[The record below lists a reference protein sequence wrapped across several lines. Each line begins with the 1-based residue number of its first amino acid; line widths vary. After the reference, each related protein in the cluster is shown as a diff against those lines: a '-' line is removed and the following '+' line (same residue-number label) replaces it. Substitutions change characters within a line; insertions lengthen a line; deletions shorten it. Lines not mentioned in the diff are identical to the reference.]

1 MLVDLNLP
9 MNINM
14 AKAFAAIEAGRQSV
28 HVVLKARPDAN
39 KRELGLLLREGAW
52 PLLKELYNPKL
63 TSKCGRIVVTVYGSD
78 EKFDMG
84 SFWFKV
90 DYLRSIVHELLN
102 IKHSDLT
109 IHYKRNRRSTR
120 IEVDFS
126 WREVVWAEDT
136 EGLLF

>member
-14 AKAFAAIEAGRQSV
+14 AKAFAAIEAGRKSV
-28 HVVLKARPDAN
+28 HVVLKACPDAN

-63 TSKCGRIVVTVYGSD
+63 TSKCARIAFTVYGD
-78 EKFDMG
+78 AEKFDMG
-84 SFWFKV
+84 SFWFKA

-102 IKHSDLT
+102 VKHSDLT
-109 IHYKRNRRSTR
+109 IRYKRNRRTTR